1 MSAFYAECQA
11 RNISFTGHIYTKSA
25 FLGLSVAVSW
35 KIIYCRSRTKLFH
48 LQVHNIGEGKIT
60 VLSHGE
66 DYVLT
71 FPSAYGRS
79 IMTTPWVELGGS
91 AKISCPQTGYSATVE
106 FKTKQFFSAE
116 QNKIVAE
123 VFPPSGKKN
132 ILKVRKMYLRK
143 FSL

>member
-1 MSAFYAECQA
+1 M
-11 RNISFTGHIYTKSA
+11 
-25 FLGLSVAVSW
+25 
-35 KIIYCRSRTKLFH
+35 
-48 LQVHNIGEGKIT
+48 QVHNIGEGKIS

-123 VFPPSGKKN
+123 VFPPGGKKN
-132 ILKVRKMYLRK
+132 ILKVRKMCLRK
-143 FSL
+143 FTL